1 MLTADVIAL
10 IGLEADW
17 KTVTNLA
24 QTCRKA
30 RKTLN
35 DPSFWRIK
43 LQKDFGYV
51 YNPNER
57 YSAKEAYN
65 IFDINVPADTIFRA
79 AGLGWVAIVQHC
91 VENYAGLDLRPA
103 MKIAF
108 VKGRKNVSRYFRRIG
123 AKPLTNYELFAH
135 GL

>member
-17 KTVTNLA
+17 ETITNLA

-65 IFDINVPADTIFRA
+65 IFDINVPADTTA
-79 AGLGWVAIVQHC
+79 DQGWMAIVQHC
-91 VENYAGLDLRPA
+91 VEKYAGRPA
-103 MKIAF
+103 RKIIKKRF
-108 VKGRKNVSRYFRRIG
+108 
-123 AKPLTNYELFAH
+123 
-135 GL
+135 